1 MLFKNRCKLGIALL
15 ILCILLSACGPS
27 ETEPLSGPKT
37 EPMSET
43 KVLISV
49 GDDIL
54 KFGVNDVEIMLPM
67 LEDAGIRAVIATE
80 SEDSYQGSDP
90 SLMSDILLQD
100 VNVADYDGF
109 LLPCA
114 AGGINELE
122 IIEAVAAMV
131 AEAAAQNKPI
141 AALDLAVGLL
151 DQPGILD
158 GVHYAYRSNEFP
170 QGIYEGTGVVRDG
183 NIITSGCCGQMR
195 SRGGECAAE
204 LTQHLIEAVAP

>member
-1 MLFKNRCKLGIALL
+1 MLFKNRYNQGIALL
-15 ILCILLSACGPS
+15 ILCFLLSACGPS
-27 ETEPLSGPKT
+27 ETESLSGPKT
-37 EPMSET
+37 EPISWP

-49 GDDIL
+49 GDGYANHVD
-54 KFGVNDVEIMLPM
+54 DVEIMLSM
-67 LEDAGIRAVIATE
+67 LEEAGIQAVIATE
-80 SEDSYQGSDP
+80 SEDSYQGSDL

-195 SRGGECAAE
+195 SRGGECATE

>member
-1 MLFKNRCKLGIALL
+1 MMFKNRFNPGIVLL

-37 EPMSET
+37 ELMSES

-49 GDDIL
+49 GDNIL
-54 KFGVNDVEIMLPM
+54 AYGINDVKIMLPM
-67 LEDAGIRAVIATE
+67 LEDAGIQAVIATQ
-80 SEDSYQGSDP
+80 SEDSYQGSDQ

-122 IIEAVAAMV
+122 IQEAVAAMV

-141 AALDLAVGLL
+141 AALDLGVVLL

-170 QGIYEGTGVVRDG
+170 QGIYDGKGVVRDG
-183 NIITSGCCGQMR
+183 NIITSGCCALS
-195 SRGGECAAE
+195 SRGGECVAE